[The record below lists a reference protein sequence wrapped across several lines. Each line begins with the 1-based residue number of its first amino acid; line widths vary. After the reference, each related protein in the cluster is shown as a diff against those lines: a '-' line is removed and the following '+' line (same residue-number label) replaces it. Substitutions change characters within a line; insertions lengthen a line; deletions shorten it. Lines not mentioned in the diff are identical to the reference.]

1 MNKDQRYQPARWHG
15 MAATL
20 AAGLFGVLLFAGGQ
34 LLLLPEFY
42 HPIHLSL
49 GFAAVVVCWLV
60 ALQGWAVFPHTLS
73 TERLMMGAL
82 FFSAG
87 ALFSVHFVLSFT
99 EDDVLAALFSPL
111 PALRLLG
118 GCSFSFHGPM
128 R

>member
-20 AAGLFGVLLFAGGQ
+20 AAGLFGLLLFAGGHLP
-34 LLLLPEFY
+34 LLLEFY
-42 HPIHLSL
+42 HPILLSL

-87 ALFSVHFVLSFT
+87 VALF
-99 EDDVLAALFSPL
+99 
-111 PALRLLG
+111 
-118 GCSFSFHGPM
+118 CSFCPFLHRG
-128 R
+128 

>member
-1 MNKDQRYQPARWHG
+1 VNKDQRYQPARWHG

-99 EDDVLAALFSPL
+99 EDDVLAALFSL
-111 PALRLLG
+111 AARFTLAWGLLFL
-118 GCSFSFHGPM
+118 FSRPD
-128 R
+128 